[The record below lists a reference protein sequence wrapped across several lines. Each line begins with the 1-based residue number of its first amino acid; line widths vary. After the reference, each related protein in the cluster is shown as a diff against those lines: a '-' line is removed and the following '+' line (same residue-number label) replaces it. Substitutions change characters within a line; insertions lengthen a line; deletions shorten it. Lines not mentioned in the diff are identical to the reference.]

1 MIKRTLCFSNPA
13 YLSLRNA
20 QLVIRIE
27 KQDDSPERQTTVP
40 IEDIGIV
47 VLDHQ
52 QITITHGAMAA
63 LLDNNAAV
71 VTCDKRHLPVGLLLP
86 LEGHSVQS
94 ERFRDQINA
103 SLPLRKQLWQQTV
116 QQKILNQAALLREL
130 HNVETGNMLHWAA
143 DVRSGDS
150 TNLEGRAAAY
160 YWKKMFPD
168 IDDFTRERYGDE
180 PNALLNYGYA
190 ILRATVARALVSSGL
205 LPTLGIHHHN
215 RYNAYCLADDIMEPY
230 RPYVDRLVVQTMQL
244 YSDIS
249 EVTTD
254 IKRNLL
260 TIPTLDV
267 VIGGQRSP
275 LMVAV
280 SQTTASLARCF
291 AGEARK
297 ITYPVL

>member
-27 KQDDSPERQTTVP
+27 KQSDSPERQTTVP

-244 YSDIS
+244 YPDIS
-249 EVTTD
+249 EVTTN

-280 SQTTASLARCF
+280 SQTTASLARSF

>member
-1 MIKRTLCFSNPA
+1 MIKRTLCFSNSA

-71 VTCDKRHLPVGLLLP
+71 VTCDKRHLPVGLMLP
-86 LEGHSVQS
+86 LEGHTVQS

-130 HNVETGNMLHWAA
+130 HNAETGNMLHWAA

-168 IDDFTRERYGDE
+168 LDDFTRERYGDE
-180 PNALLNYGYA
+180 PNAFLNYGYA

-230 RPYVDRLVVQTMQL
+230 RPFVDRLVVQTMQL
-244 YSDIS
+244 YPDIS

-267 VIGGQRSP
+267 VIGGQRSS